1 MHTEMHMHTH
11 AHRCTCTHT
20 DTHAYTQ
27 FWCALRCGWNMKV
40 KEASQA
46 WEGGMAVDRR
56 CLGTRDDPSL
66 AMGCS
71 AWALW
76 VAVLQ
81 EHNKDSLEGS

>member
-1 MHTEMHMHTH
+1 
-11 AHRCTCTHT
+11 
-20 DTHAYTQ
+20 
-27 FWCALRCGWNMKV
+27 MKV

-46 WEGGMAVDRR
+46 REGGMAVDRR
-56 CLGTRDDPSL
+56 CLGTRDDPTL

-81 EHNKDSLEGS
+81 EHNKDSFEGS